1 MGSIRNGERKAYKSG
16 LFSFKKIFKIHN
28 LFSQINTT
36 LILPFRK
43 DFLSAS
49 HFKNALKKIAMN
61 VSIKVRLE
69 KKED

>member
-1 MGSIRNGERKAYKSG
+1 MTKERPISLVYFH
-16 LFSFKKIFKIHN
+16 LKIFKIHN
-28 LFSQINTT
+28 LFSQINAT

-49 HFKNALKKIAMN
+49 HFKNALKKITMN
-61 VSIKVRLE
+61 DSIKVRLE